1 MKTVKI
7 ILCTFTAVW
16 LPLRILAGFL
26 GLKSLVGVIAA
37 YGEIPGYVALVGIFL
52 LLHDLWKSEK
62 THDQK
67 LWWTVVGVIFA
78 PIAVPAYWFG
88 YGLKNNQ
95 RVPES
100 TSSSPERL
108 TDADPPFSLNE
119 SELYVTNRTIW

>member
-16 LPLRILAGFL
+16 LPLRILSSYL
-26 GLKSLVGVIAA
+26 GLKTLINAIAD
-37 YGEIPGYVALVGIFL
+37 YGEIPGYIALVGIFL
-52 LLHDLWKSEK
+52 LLLDLWQSNK

-88 YGLKNNQ
+88 YGLQNN
-95 RVPES
+95 RVTRES
-100 TSSSPERL
+100 GSSSPSSERL
-108 TDADPPFSLNE
+108 FDADKP
-119 SELYVTNRTIW
+119 